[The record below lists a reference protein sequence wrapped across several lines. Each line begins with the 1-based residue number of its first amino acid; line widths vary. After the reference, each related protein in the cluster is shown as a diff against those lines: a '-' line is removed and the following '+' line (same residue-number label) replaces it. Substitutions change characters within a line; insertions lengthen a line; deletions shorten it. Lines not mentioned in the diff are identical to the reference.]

1 MNVYTETFSFVLKEN
16 KTTKKNPNPTILENR
31 LKTDTRNYSDG
42 GKMLQCLR
50 IQPLSGANT

>member
-1 MNVYTETFSFVLKEN
+1 MNVYTETFSFVLKE
-16 KTTKKNPNPTILENR
+16 KKKIKSNPTILENR
-31 LKTDTRNYSDG
+31 LKTGTRNYSDG

>member
-1 MNVYTETFSFVLKEN
+1 MNVYTETFSFVLKE
-16 KTTKKNPNPTILENR
+16 KKKIIKSNPTILENR
-31 LKTDTRNYSDG
+31 LKTGTRNYSDG